1 MPAKSNNV
9 TRRILIG
16 SFFVAVAIV
25 GARYVSQPLPPT
37 MEIASDVVHLGPAIR
52 PVRDLGFVIRTIAIS
67 RYPEHF
73 SESELLSAAPGMRGV
88 SDVDDRATSPLSS
101 DPASPTSSGKAES
114 RSSAVLPLPLRVC
127 ANRNCGAV
135 RASSVPLACPICG
148 SRHAHTYLVDA
159 QLVSKGDF

>member
-1 MPAKSNNV
+1 MNHTIAYSDE
-9 TRRILIG
+9 
-16 SFFVAVAIV
+16 FVARLLLDRFDMTPLNDVA
-25 GARYVSQPLPPT
+25 G
-37 MEIASDVVHLGPAIR
+37 
-52 PVRDLGFVIRTIAIS
+52 RDLGFVIRTIAIS

-114 RSSAVLPLPLRVC
+114 RSSAVLPLPLIVC
-127 ANRNCGAV
+127 LKCKLV
-135 RASSVPLACPICG
+135 RASREPADCPNCG
-148 SRHAHTYLVDA
+148 CARSHAYRVDA